1 MEPGEGKLLA
11 GGMGGVAVPII
22 IEFGAKGARISES
35 IPVKISGAVG
45 LGLGLFTGILPL
57 WKNYP
62 LTKNMRPENKNAVIA
77 FGAANLATGV
87 SIIILD
93 ELRKR
98 AAYTFEEVPIGLAH
112 EEGMPA
118 HREEPIKEI

>member
-11 GGMGGVAVPII
+11 GGMGGVIVPII
-22 IEFGAKGARISES
+22 CEFGAKGARISDQ

-45 LGLGLFTGILPL
+45 VGLGFFTGILPL

-62 LTKNMRPENKNAVIA
+62 LTKNMRPDNKNAVIA
-77 FGAANLATGV
+77 FGAASLATGV
-87 SIIILD
+87 SIIVLD

-98 AAYTFEEVPIGLAH
+98 AAYEFQEVPIGMGH
-112 EEGMPA
+112 EEGLPA
-118 HREEPIKEI
+118 HPEEPIKEI